1 MKRDWDKVRELLLFV
16 EENDSA
22 DLTKCDDTTKQHGK
36 LLLEEG
42 YVENLSPIGG
52 VVLGRLKWEGHD
64 LIDSIR
70 DESVWKETKSR
81 LAKSVY
87 DTYEDGHKRRSNNA
101 HMANAIQ
108 VFAGGRVRFIVLCS
122 TGGNGPATRKSVPPP
137 SAAVGP

>member
-22 DLTKCDDTTKQHGK
+22 DLTKCDDITKQHGQ

-52 VVLGRLKWEGHD
+52 VVLGRLKWKGHD

-70 DESVWKETKSR
+70 DDSVWKETKSR
-81 LAKSVY
+81 LAKVSGTASLEIVKAVAQVVIK
-87 DTYEDGHKRRSNNA
+87 TMLE
-101 HMANAIQ
+101 IQ
-108 VFAGGRVRFIVLCS
+108 
-122 TGGNGPATRKSVPPP
+122 
-137 SAAVGP
+137 